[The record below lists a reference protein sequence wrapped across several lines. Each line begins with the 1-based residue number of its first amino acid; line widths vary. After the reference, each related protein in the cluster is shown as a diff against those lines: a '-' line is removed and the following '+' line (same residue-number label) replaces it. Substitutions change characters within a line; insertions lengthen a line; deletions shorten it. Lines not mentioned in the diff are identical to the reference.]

1 MESTAAVL
9 PYTLTLQVGGM
20 TCASCSGRVEKAVRA
35 APGVEHASVN
45 LATEK
50 VTVGS
55 RGPLDARAVI
65 DAIERAGFTG
75 SELATA
81 PVHARASSWPLVLAV
96 LLSAPLLAPML
107 ASLAGVHAMLPGWW
121 QCALATP
128 VQFVLGARFYRA
140 GWHALRAGSANMDV
154 LVALGTSAAWGLS
167 TWLLLTAG
175 AATPHLY
182 FESSA
187 VVITLVLLGKWLEA
201 RAKGQTVAALGAL
214 GSLRPAE
221 ALVRR
226 AGGDVRVALAQVVVG
241 DLLVVLPGARL
252 PADGVV
258 VEGDSEVDES
268 LLTGESVPVPKG
280 PGARVTGGAVNG
292 DALLVVRAT
301 AVGADSM
308 LSSIIRLVEQAQAVK
323 APIQHLVDRVSA
335 VFVPVVL
342 LISLGTLAAWGWF
355 TGDWQ
360 AALINAVAVQVIAC
374 PCALGLATPA
384 AIMVGTG
391 TAARHGILVR
401 DALALETAHR
411 VGTVA
416 FDKTGTLTEGKPVL
430 LAVDGDRTRV
440 LALAWAVQQASS
452 HPLAL
457 AVAQAAVD
465 AGVALAPV
473 AAAQALPGRGVAGT
487 VAGTQVW
494 LGNRRLVDELG
505 VDAALL
511 ASQAAAHEA
520 QGNTVSWLVE
530 EQGQGQGQ
538 EQEQEQQRGR
548 RLVGL
553 LVFGDRVKAGS
564 RAAVA
569 RLAALGVRSVM
580 LTGDNAG
587 SAQAVAAATGIAQVH
602 ANLLPA
608 DKARVLADYRVQGA
622 VAMVGDGIND
632 APALAAADVGIAL
645 ASGTDVAMHSAG
657 IVLMRP
663 EPGLV
668 ADAIDLSRR
677 TYRTIRQNLGWA
689 FAYNVVGI
697 PLAAL
702 GYLNP
707 VLAGAAMAM
716 SSVCVIGNA
725 LLLRRWR
732 APDYAPLKV
741 ARPAPLL
748 HVPPQTKT
756 STGVSTMYQLTVD
769 GMSCAHCTG
778 RVTKAVQAIDQNAKV
793 DIDLVTRR
801 VVIDSSASLD
811 VLADAIDEAG
821 YPVLDRAA

>member
-1 MESTAAVL
+1 LDSTTVVNPL
-9 PYTLTLQVGGM
+9 PVNPLPFTLTLQVGGM

-35 APGVEHASVN
+35 VPGVLAASVN

-55 RGPLDARAVI
+55 AAPLDPHVVI
-65 DAIERAGFTG
+65 AAIVRAGFTG
-75 SELATA
+75 SALAA
-81 PVHARASSWPLVLAV
+81 PMAAAAPTWPLVLAV
-96 LLSAPLLAPML
+96 LLSVPLLAPML
-107 ASLAGVHAMLPGWW
+107 ASLSGMHAMLPGWW
-121 QCALATP
+121 QFALATP
-128 VQFVLGARFYRA
+128 VQFILGARFYRA
-140 GWHALRAGSANMDV
+140 GWHALRAGSGNMDL

-167 TWLLLTAG
+167 TWLLVTKG
-175 AATPHLY
+175 DATPHLY
-182 FESSA
+182 YESSA

-214 GSLRPAE
+214 GRLRPAQ

-226 AGGDVRVALAQVVVG
+226 AGADMLVPLADVVVG
-241 DLLVVLPGARL
+241 DLLVVQPGARL
-252 PADGVV
+252 AADGVV
-258 VEGDSEVDES
+258 VDGAGDVDES

-292 DALLVVRAT
+292 DALLLVRAT
-301 AVGADSM
+301 AVGADTM
-308 LSSIIRLVEQAQAVK
+308 LAGIIRLVEQAQAVK

-342 LISLGTLAAWGWF
+342 LISLVTLVAWGWL

-360 AALINAVAVQVIAC
+360 TALINAVAVQVIAC

-391 TAARHGILVR
+391 TAARQGILVR
-401 DALALETAHR
+401 DALALETAHQ
-411 VGTVA
+411 VTIVA
-416 FDKTGTLTEGKPVL
+416 FDKTGTLTEGRPVL
-430 LAVDGDRTRV
+430 LALEGNRARV

-452 HPLAL
+452 HPLAV

-473 AAAQALPGRGVAGT
+473 TAAQALPGRGVAAMLATG
-487 VAGTQVW
+487 AKLW

-505 VDAALL
+505 IDAAPF
-511 ASQAAAHEA
+511 AAQAAAYEG
-520 QGNTVSWLVE
+520 QGSTVSWLV
-530 EQGQGQGQ
+530 Q
-538 EQEQEQQRGR
+538 EQE
-548 RLVGL
+548 LVGL

-564 RAAVA
+564 KAAVA
-569 RLAALGVRSVM
+569 RLAAMGVRSVM

-587 SAQAVAAATGIAQVH
+587 SARAVAAATGIDSVH

-608 DKARVLADYRVQGA
+608 DKAQVLAGYRAQGK

-632 APALAAADVGIAL
+632 APALAGADVGIAL

-657 IVLMRP
+657 IVLMRT

-677 TYRTIRQNLGWA
+677 TYRTIRQNLLWA

-707 VLAGAAMAM
+707 VLAGAAMAL
-716 SSVCVIGNA
+716 SSVCVVGNA
-725 LLLRRWR
+725 LLLRRWQAPVYVPDR
-732 APDYAPLKV
+732 AVAAAAAPHFEPSKGE
-741 ARPAPLL
+741 
-748 HVPPQTKT
+748 T
-756 STGVSTMYQLTVD
+756 SMYQLTVD

-778 RVTKAVQAIDQNAKV
+778 RVTKAVQAIDQGARV
-793 DIDLVTRR
+793 DIDLATKRVT
-801 VVIDSSASLD
+801 IDSSASLQ

-821 YPVLDRAA
+821 YPVLARS

>member
-1 MESTAAVL
+1 
-9 PYTLTLQVGGM
+9 M

-35 APGVEHASVN
+35 APGVAHASVN

-55 RGPLDARAVI
+55 ALPLDARAVI
-65 DAIERAGFTG
+65 AAIERAGFTG
-75 SELATA
+75 RALEAAPGPDAGAGTA
-81 PVHARASSWPLVLAV
+81 WPLVLAV

-107 ASLAGVHAMLPGWW
+107 SGLAGSHAMLPGWW
-121 QCALATP
+121 QFALATP
-128 VQFVLGARFYRA
+128 VQFILGARFYRA
-140 GWHALRAGSANMDV
+140 GWHALRAGSGNMDL

-167 TWLLLTAG
+167 TWLLVTLGEG
-175 AATPHLY
+175 APHLY

-214 GSLRPAE
+214 ASLRPAQ

-226 AGGDVRVALAQVVVG
+226 AAGDVLVPLAQVAVG
-241 DLLVVLPGARL
+241 DVLVVQPGARL

-258 VEGDSEVDES
+258 VDGAGDVDES

-292 DALLVVRAT
+292 DALLLVRAT

-308 LSSIIRLVEQAQAVK
+308 LAGIIRLVEEAQAVK
-323 APIQHLVDRVSA
+323 APVQHLVDRVSA

-342 LISLGTLAAWGWF
+342 LISLVTLAAWGWL

-411 VGTVA
+411 VTTVA

-430 LAVDGDRTRV
+430 LAVEGMRPRV

-457 AVAQAAVD
+457 AVAQAARD
-465 AGVALAPV
+465 EGLALQPV
-473 AAAQALPGRGVAGT
+473 SAAQALPGRGVTGVLDPGGT
-487 VAGTQVW
+487 VW

-505 VDAALL
+505 VDAAPL
-511 ASQAAAHEA
+511 AGRAAAHEA
-520 QGNTVSWLVE
+520 QGRTVSWLV
-530 EQGQGQGQ
+530 Q
-538 EQEQEQQRGR
+538 ERAV
-548 RLVGL
+548 VGL

-564 RAAVA
+564 AAAVA

-587 SAQAVAAATGIAQVH
+587 SAQAVATATGIAQVH

-608 DKARVLADYRVQGA
+608 DKARVLAGYREEGG

-632 APALAAADVGIAL
+632 APALAAADIGIAL
-645 ASGTDVAMHSAG
+645 ASGTDVAMQSAG

-668 ADAIDLSRR
+668 ADAIGLSRR

-707 VLAGAAMAM
+707 VLAGAAMAL
-716 SSVCVIGNA
+716 SSVCVVGNA

-732 APDYAPLKV
+732 APAYPPAHS
-741 ARPAPLL
+741 AHPAP
-748 HVPPQTKT
+748 VSNASFETEP
-756 STGVSTMYQLTVD
+756 STGASTMYQLTVD

-778 RVTKAVQAIDQNAKV
+778 RVTKAVQAIDREAKV
-793 DIDLVTRR
+793 DIDLATRR
-801 VVIDSSASLD
+801 VTIDSTASLAT
-811 VLADAIDEAG
+811 LADAIDEAG
-821 YPVLDRAA
+821 YPVVERVKK